1 MSVLH
6 HARYRDGQRTM
17 PVWTLLPSPCR
28 FALRLFAAVTVL
40 AWLGC
45 TGNAMGDS
53 VDPHTILRRMA
64 SAYNDIH
71 DYTALF
77 LRRERIDGKL
87 LPLEKIELRFQEPFK
102 VYMSWL
108 EPYEGRTI
116 AFVKGK
122 NDDKLLVNP
131 GGLLTFLRLALEPTS
146 DMATRDGHH
155 SVLQAGLRNTIDH
168 IMREY
173 QRGME
178 HNQVSVE
185 LLGPAEVDGRPV
197 YHLAFTYPAD
207 KSAGYYAYRG
217 EIWIDQAS
225 YLPTRVQ
232 IYNWDNQLYE
242 HYEYRQLQLNPGL
255 DDADFRLP
263 SAEPGERPKN
273 EAQQSEATP

>member
-1 MSVLH
+1 MCVLH
-6 HARYRDGQRTM
+6 CAHYRGGQRTT
-17 PVWTLLPSPCR
+17 PVWTLLPSPCL
-28 FALRLFAAVTVL
+28 FALWLFVAVMVL

-45 TGNAMGDS
+45 TGHAMGDS
-53 VDPHTILRRMA
+53 VDPHAILRRMA
-64 SAYNDIH
+64 NAYSGIY

-77 LRRERIDGKL
+77 LRRERINGKL

-116 AFVKGK
+116 AFVKGE
-122 NDDKLLVNP
+122 NDNKLLVNP

-146 DMATRDGHH
+146 DMATRDEHH
-155 SVLQAGLRNTIDH
+155 SVLQAGLRNTIDR

-178 HNQVSVE
+178 HQQVSVE
-185 LLGPAEVDGRPV
+185 LLDPAEVDGRPA

-217 EIWIDQAS
+217 ELWIDKAY

-232 IYNWDNQLYE
+232 IYDWDNQLYE

-263 SAEPGERPKN
+263 SAEQAERPKN
-273 EAQQSEATP
+273 EDQQWEATP